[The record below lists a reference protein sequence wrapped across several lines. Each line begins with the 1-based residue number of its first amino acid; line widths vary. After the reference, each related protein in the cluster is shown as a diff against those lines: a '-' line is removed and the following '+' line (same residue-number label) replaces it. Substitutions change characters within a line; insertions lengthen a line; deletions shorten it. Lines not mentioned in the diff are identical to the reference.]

1 MILRKPYA
9 FFIKMF
15 KPIHLLIGVLI
26 GYLIY
31 IENNIYAF
39 LDKNVYTSINYVGQN
54 IKAEYINNGLY
65 IIPIILIVFF
75 IGILSIM
82 FYKKKPVT
90 FYVVSIF
97 SLIAIIVI
105 NVYTI
110 NFFETLEESIVA
122 IKSVKLIHDLVLISM
137 IIESVLLIFVIIR
150 GVGVNIQKFNFDSDI
165 SKIDINESDNEEFE
179 VNIKFNV
186 DSNRRER
193 NRRIRYLKYAYA
205 ENKLLVNILI
215 IVFVI
220 TIGIVSMF
228 IIKNR
233 EIIYSE
239 KEYISTNT
247 SSIMV
252 DNSYILNTSYEGKTI
267 TNNYLLVVDLK
278 VKSNYEKSKVYLA
291 DFTINIKKTTYTPTN
306 MYNKYLIDLGKGFS
320 DELITQDYSNYLV
333 VYEISPKDI
342 NKKITL
348 AYNDGSK
355 VSHIELSPVK
365 ENTKAN
371 VINADITETLNFQ
384 DKLEGISMKINSYEI
399 QDVYALKYR
408 YCITSDDCINS
419 VEYIKPSLDKSYDKT
434 IIKLNVEYQNSSELK
449 ASKFYNLLTT
459 FGYVEYKI
467 DNQIKRIKDI
477 EQIVSTKLN
486 EKNTLYIGVNKEI
499 ERAEEIKFVFNVRN
513 RKYVY
518 KIK

>member
-239 KEYISTNT
+239 K
-247 SSIMV
+247 
-252 DNSYILNTSYEGKTI
+252 
-267 TNNYLLVVDLK
+267 
-278 VKSNYEKSKVYLA
+278 
-291 DFTINIKKTTYTPTN
+291 
-306 MYNKYLIDLGKGFS
+306 
-320 DELITQDYSNYLV
+320 
-333 VYEISPKDI
+333 
-342 NKKITL
+342 
-348 AYNDGSK
+348 
-355 VSHIELSPVK
+355 
-365 ENTKAN
+365 
-371 VINADITETLNFQ
+371 
-384 DKLEGISMKINSYEI
+384 
-399 QDVYALKYR
+399 
-408 YCITSDDCINS
+408 
-419 VEYIKPSLDKSYDKT
+419 
-434 IIKLNVEYQNSSELK
+434 
-449 ASKFYNLLTT
+449 
-459 FGYVEYKI
+459 
-467 DNQIKRIKDI
+467 
-477 EQIVSTKLN
+477 
-486 EKNTLYIGVNKEI
+486 
-499 ERAEEIKFVFNVRN
+499 
-513 RKYVY
+513 
-518 KIK
+518 